1 MTAKQD
7 HELDKLR
14 THARFLNSKFP
25 RLSVLRPHTSDDEN
39 SAIYIPRKKYQR
51 DCTTELFVFFFL
63 QGILGYN
70 RYINAVGDAE
80 FNLILMD
87 YRESN
92 NSKLLNRPGNN
103 MI

>member
-1 MTAKQD
+1 MTAKRD
-7 HELDKLR
+7 HELDKLK

-25 RLSVLRPHTSDDEN
+25 KLSVLLPYTSDYEN
-39 SAIYIPRKKYQR
+39 SAIYFLGKKISE
-51 DCTTELFVFFFL
+51 TTRLLVFFFL

-87 YRESN
+87 YRESDN
-92 NSKLLNRPGNN
+92 GKLLGRP
-103 MI
+103 